1 VSFVVRLTP
10 GALDDLQRL
19 YEHLLEQARTV
30 EDLAQAELA
39 QAAVLSGLR
48 RLEQTP
54 FLYRKAADSAF
65 LRELIL
71 PFGSSGYVA
80 LYEVV
85 DARHVDVLALR
96 HQREDDYH

>member
-1 VSFVVRLTP
+1 MSFVVRLTP
-10 GALDDLQRL
+10 GALVDLQRL

-30 EDLAQAELA
+30 DDLAQAELA
-39 QAAVLSGLR
+39 RAAVLSGLE
-48 RLEQTP
+48 RLKQTP

-80 LYEVV
+80 LYEIV
-85 DARHVDVLALR
+85 DAEHVDVLAFR